1 MQAASADSANPATVR
16 CRCFWHGPARGSDES
31 VRATIIIP
39 TYQSAATLAR
49 AIQSAVDQTMRDIEI
64 IVADDG
70 STDSTWPMIEDWLD
84 REPRLRALRNERNCG
99 KSAMM
104 NCATSF
110 ARGRWIAVLDADD
123 WYHPERLAAL
133 VAIGERRNV
142 AMVADNQLLY
152 DAAADTVVG
161 AAWPAAGDAARNSA
175 GAEWSLS
182 FDDYLLGA
190 NAYDSFNLGMLKPI
204 VRSEFV
210 RASRLAYDERARFSE
225 DYLYLLE
232 LFARGGDAVV
242 VDAPYYFYTQPFGA
256 VSQRWSH
263 GTRRRYDFRAARDLV
278 RSHLHEIAGRLSP
291 RQTSF
296 VARTC
301 RRLDSLEHYFSAKD
315 SLKRQGWRAFVARL
329 VTHPSAFD
337 YALHRLFDRQSV
349 SAAERV
355 ATQSRRRAI
364 RAREAPRMRV
374 AAHAKH

>member
-1 MQAASADSANPATVR
+1 MQAASAVSATSAPVR
-16 CRCFWHGPARGSDES
+16 CLWHGPAPASDES

-49 AIQSAVDQTMRDIEI
+49 AIQSAANQTMRDIEI

-161 AAWPAAGDAARNSA
+161 AAWPSSDAD
-175 GAEWSLS
+175 WKLS
-182 FDDYLLGA
+182 FDDYLVGA
-190 NAYDSFNLGMLKPI
+190 NAYDSFNFGMLKPI
-204 VRSEFV
+204 VRTEFV

-232 LFARGGDAVV
+232 LFARGGDAAVS
-242 VDAPYYFYTQPFGA
+242 DTPYYFYTQPFGA
-256 VSQRWSH
+256 VSQRWSS

-278 RSHLHEIAGRLSP
+278 RSHLYKIAGRLSP
-291 RQTSF
+291 RQTRF

-301 RRLDSLEHYFSAKD
+301 WRLASLENYFSAKE
-315 SLKRQGWRAFVARL
+315 SLKRKGWRAFVTRL
-329 VTHPSAFD
+329 VTHPSSFD
-337 YALHRLFDRQSV
+337 YALHRLFDRRSV

-355 ATQSRRRAI
+355 A
-364 RAREAPRMRV
+364 
-374 AAHAKH
+374 AHAKH

>member
-1 MQAASADSANPATVR
+1 MQAASAVSATSATVR
-16 CRCFWHGPARGSDES
+16 CSWRGPARGSDEP

-70 STDSTWPMIEDWLD
+70 STDATWPMIEDWLD
-84 REPRLRALRNERNCG
+84 REPRLRALRNEHNCG

-161 AAWPAAGDAARNSA
+161 AAWPSADAD
-175 GAEWSLS
+175 WKLS
-182 FDDYLLGA
+182 FDDYLVGA
-190 NAYDSFNLGMLKPI
+190 NAYDSFNFGMLKPI
-204 VRSEFV
+204 VRTEFV

-232 LFARGGDAVV
+232 LFARGGDAAVS
-242 VDAPYYFYTQPFGA
+242 DTPYYFYTQPFGA
-256 VSQRWSH
+256 VSHRWSNS
-263 GTRRRYDFRAARDLV
+263 TRRRYDFRAARDLV
-278 RSHLHEIAGRLSP
+278 RSHLHKIAGRLSP
-291 RQTSF
+291 RQTKF

-301 RRLDSLEHYFSAKD
+301 WRLASLENYFSAKE
-315 SLKRQGWRAFVARL
+315 SLKRKGWRAFVTRL
-329 VTHPSAFD
+329 VTHPSSFD
-337 YALHRLFDRQSV
+337 YALHRLLERQSV